1 MCPCGMAV
9 VTVPLK
15 MCYIEQGSRCWPHDV
30 GACVCWPARAC
41 KLRGLRRQ
49 VGIGIF
55 TKTSAEFAKRGE
67 NFQNELDFVGANIIM
82 ALVADFML
90 VWLPAPTL
98 SFACVAAACVAFFP
112 LSPPLTCLQ
121 LHQPHSCL
129 LL

>member
-1 MCPCGMAV
+1 MKVCD
-9 VTVPLK
+9 TQ
-15 MCYIEQGSRCWPHDV
+15 QGGRCWPHDV
-30 GACVCWPARAC
+30 DACVCWPARAR
-41 KLRGLRRQ
+41 KLRGVRRQ

-67 NFQNELDFVGANIIM
+67 NFKDELDFVGANIIM

-98 SFACVAAACVAFFP
+98 SFACAAAACVAFFP
-112 LSPPLTCLQ
+112 LSPPLRCLQ

>member
-1 MCPCGMAV
+1 M
-9 VTVPLK
+9 
-15 MCYIEQGSRCWPHDV
+15 
-30 GACVCWPARAC
+30 CWPARAR
-41 KLRGLRRQ
+41 KLRGVCRQ

-98 SFACVAAACVAFFP
+98 SFACAAAACVA
-112 LSPPLTCLQ
+112 LSPRSLPLRCLQ
-121 LHQPHSCL
+121 LHQPAQL
-129 LL
+129 LAAVKAAQLRYAVATR